1 MTKRQLLVMTFLC
14 VFAFGG
20 VFGEFSN
27 LEAKPRKKTTQ
38 TSKKKKSGKTS
49 KSKNKTSG
57 KKSSKNKTSKKKSSG
72 KKTSK
77 KTSKKNSKK
86 SGKRYS
92 KKKGGKKNRRTSKRY
107 TTRVRTPR
115 VYTPPTNGTYTPP
128 KTYDNNSNNSG
139 TEQKSDRQY
148 KRENPDPVKK
158 EPKKDG
164 E

>member
-14 VFAFGG
+14 AFAFGG

-27 LEAKPRKKTTQ
+27 LEAKPKKKTTQ

-57 KKSSKNKTSKKKSSG
+57 KKSSKKSSG

-77 KTSKKNSKK
+77 KTSKK
-86 SGKRYS
+86 SGK
-92 KKKGGKKNRRTSKRY
+92 KKKGTKKKRSSRRNSN
-107 TTRVRTPR
+107 RVRTPR

-128 KTYDNNSNNSG
+128 KTYDNNTN
-139 TEQKSDRQY
+139 TESEPERNERQY
-148 KRENPDPVKK
+148 KRENTDPVKK

>member
-1 MTKRQLLVMTFLC
+1 MTKRQMLVMTFLC
-14 VFAFGG
+14 AFAFGG

-27 LEAKPRKKTTQ
+27 LEAKPKKKTTQ

-57 KKSSKNKTSKKKSSG
+57 KKSSKNKTSGKKTSKKKSSG
-72 KKTSK
+72 KKS
-77 KTSKKNSKK
+77 SKK
-86 SGKRYS
+86 SGK
-92 KKKGGKKNRRTSKRY
+92 KKKGSKKNRRN

-128 KTYDNNSNNSG
+128 KTYDNNNNS
-139 TEQKSDRQY
+139 EPEKNERQY
-148 KRENPDPVKK
+148 KRENTDPVKK

>member
-14 VFAFGG
+14 AFAFGG

-49 KSKNKTSG
+49 KRKKKTTG
-57 KKSSKNKTSKKKSSG
+57 KKSSKKGSG

-77 KTSKKNSKK
+77 KSSGKK
-86 SGKRYS
+86 SS
-92 KKKGGKKNRRTSKRY
+92 KKKGSKKKRTSKRNSN
-107 TTRVRTPR
+107 RVRTPR

-128 KTYDNNSNNSG
+128 KTYDNNSNTSEPEKN
-139 TEQKSDRQY
+139 ERQY
-148 KRENPDPVKK
+148 KRENTDPVKK